1 MKKYINKLIVFCA
14 LIFLSTSC
22 QNDALLTTLKT
33 VSFSGLPQAS
43 PSTIILSTSTTN
55 QPVVTISWPAVVYP
69 VQAPVTYALQFDVPS
84 DIVGSTA
91 WGNSIRIAVGEDVLS
106 KSLLGADL
114 NKIAIQLG
122 LPLDVVGEIVVRVE
136 SNLDRTSY
144 SEPITL
150 SVTPFSKPV
159 VFTALYM
166 PGSYQGVPDVTTA
179 AQLDPISKGVY
190 QCYITFPAS
199 QGLGYKLTTQ
209 RNMNQFYGAGTNG
222 IVVDGS
228 TTDFAVPAA
237 GSYQITV
244 DLNTSSIV
252 ALPYSWGIIGDATP
266 GGWNSSSPMTY
277 NYQQKIWTWTGPL
290 LAKALKF
297 RLNDNWNV
305 NYGPQNQTDGIMY
318 HDIPAAPQP
327 GAYNVPAAG
336 NYTVTFKIND
346 IDPANNGFPIS
357 STYTVTKN

>member
-1 MKKYINKLIVFCA
+1 MKKYINKLIVVCT
-14 LIFLSTSC
+14 LLFLSASC

-33 VSFSGLPQAS
+33 VSFSGAPQAS
-43 PSTIILSTSTTN
+43 SSAIILSTSNTN
-55 QPVVTISWPAVVYP
+55 QAVVTISWPAVVYP
-69 VQAPVTYALQFDVPS
+69 VKAPVTYALQFDVLS

-91 WGNSIRIAVGEDVLS
+91 WSKSVRIEVGEDVLS
-106 KSLLGADL
+106 RSLLGADL

-122 LPLDVVGEIVVRVE
+122 LPLDVVDKIAVRVE

-144 SEPITL
+144 SDPITL
-150 SVTPFSKPV
+150 SVTPFSKTV
-159 VFTALYM
+159 VYTALYM

-179 AQLDPISKGVY
+179 AQLDPIAKGIY
-190 QCYITFPAS
+190 QCYLTFPAS
-199 QGLGYKLTTQ
+199 QGLGFQLTTQ
-209 RNMNQFYGAGTNG
+209 RNMNQFFGAGING

-228 TTDFAVPAA
+228 TSNFVVPAS

-244 DLNTSSIV
+244 DLNTSSLV

-277 NYQQKIWTWTGPL
+277 NYQQKTWTWTGAL

-327 GAYNVPAAG
+327 GAYNVPADG
-336 NYTVTFKIND
+336 NYIVTFKIND
-346 IDPANNGFPIS
+346 IDPVKNGYPIS
-357 STYTVTKN
+357 ATYTVTKI